1 MPGGGCTP
9 IIRSVVGA
17 TFDRGPFARR
27 HGEAV
32 REILLAALAA
42 LAYFGVRNLTAGS
55 AATAFANADRLRRF
69 EEATRL
75 DWERS
80 LQAPVLASDALV
92 DLVNWVYI
100 WAHWPV
106 IISVAIVLFR
116 YRRDRYALL
125 RDAILISAGI
135 AFLFFAFFPVAPPRL
150 ADPALTDTVTLHSNA
165 YRALQ
170 PPGLTDQYAAFPSL
184 HFGWNLLAGIAVW
197 GATKNMA
204 LRTLAVIGPVAMATA
219 VVLTANHYV
228 VDVVAGL
235 VVVLIGL
242 AAHRLIAGR
251 ARHRDDRGRRPPL
264 AGPVRDS
271 APQDRRTAPEPVGPL
286 HACMTGGLG
295 RHGAVLL
302 DRDAGRRH
310 FRQHPR
316 WPRRARPDLSARCD
330 PPPYEPRC
338 AAHLLLAP
346 AGRDWTAV
354 ECSASPSV
362 LPHTAK
368 SAYGPMH

>member
-17 TFDRGPFARR
+17 TFDRGPFVRR

-125 RDAILISAGI
+125 RDAILISAGV

-150 ADPALTDTVTLHSNA
+150 ADPALTDTVTLQSNA

-197 GATKNMA
+197 GATKNIA
-204 LRTLAVIGPVAMATA
+204 LRTLAVIGPVAMAAA
-219 VVLTANHYV
+219 VVLTANHYI

-251 ARHRDDRGRRPPL
+251 PLYSEVSGSRHRSPGKQRPATVSEGGGARHRDDRGRRL
-264 AGPVRDS
+264 PVAESARDS
-271 APQDRRTAPEPVGPL
+271 APQDRRTAPDPVGPL
-286 HACMTGGLG
+286 DACKAAGAEAAVPEPARSG
-295 RHGAVLL
+295 RSAHGATA
-302 DRDAGRRH
+302 RFERTPTRSIRR
-310 FRQHPR
+310 PR
-316 WPRRARPDLSARCD
+316 PPRRGPSRSGCR
-330 PPPYEPRC
+330 
-338 AAHLLLAP
+338 
-346 AGRDWTAV
+346 
-354 ECSASPSV
+354 SASPS
-362 LPHTAK
+362 
-368 SAYGPMH
+368 